1 MKITIFFS
9 WEEETNL
16 QGFNNKRFL
25 IACINSTIKL
35 LRAKPEFRGVVFEFQ
50 EGLSNVSGT
59 PRVAEIMMQRAR
71 DCDVFIG
78 DMTIAQKL
86 GRFTKCE
93 IEHGRTFMR
102 MSPNANV
109 LMEYAIALN
118 KREDFWHQVVLIM
131 NTVNGDVKDDLNL
144 FPFDIREER
153 FPVKFEM
160 MGEEDEKAIKDVANI
175 LEQPLT
181 EAVRYAIKVRRD
193 KYKPLQNWDEQE
205 NTECYSGQ
213 YIWTEELIKF
223 KEVILSENDDIR
235 LTGLSGY
242 GKTRLVIESYRGK
255 EEREVFLYG
264 DVLTLGEKEIYEIAQ
279 RAFNEF
285 ERAIIVI
292 DNCEPEVYKTLQK
305 LKKAS
310 HKKPKLITIFNDPN
324 EKTPTIALK
333 NKQEVVVDTLF
344 RRFRDY
350 KSDEERVDF
359 MTFTGGNPMIAEQV
373 IKSMKEDNVQE
384 WRNDAQSMGKLLG
397 YAEKSEERE
406 MMRALTVFTE
416 IEYDEQAELHAHLA
430 FIARNKDV
438 LNIAKQ
444 DTVIINGLVSMIK
457 TQTGRGIIERSG
469 MTFRIRPK
477 ALNDALL
484 DEWLDQCDKGRIL
497 RVFKAVIAS
506 PYKGQLS
513 EGFVKVLGLPE

>member
-25 IACINSTIKL
+25 IACINSAIKL
-35 LRAKPEFRGVVFEFQ
+35 LRAKPEFRGIVFDFQ

-153 FPVKFEM
+153 FPLKFEII
-160 MGEEDEKAIKDVANI
+160 GKEDGKAIKDVANI
-175 LEQPLT
+175 LEQPFA

-193 KYKPLQNWDEQE
+193 RYKPLQNWDEQE
-205 NTECYSGQ
+205 NIECYSGQ

-255 EEREVFLYG
+255 EEREMFLYG
-264 DVLTLGEKEIYEIAQ
+264 DVLTLGEKEIYEITQ
-279 RAFNEF
+279 RVFNEF

-310 HKKPKLITIFNDPN
+310 HKKSKLITIFNDPN

-333 NKQEVVVDTLF
+333 NKQEEVVDTLF
-344 RRFRDY
+344 RRYRGY
-350 KSDEERVDF
+350 KSDEERVGF

-384 WRNDAQSMGKLLG
+384 WKNDAQSMGKLLG
-397 YAEKSEERE
+397 YAEGSEERE

-430 FIARNKDV
+430 FIAGNKDV

-444 DTVIINGLVSMIK
+444 DTVIVNGLVSMIK

-484 DEWLDQCDKGRIL
+484 DEWMDQCDKGRIL

-506 PYKGQLS
+506 PYNGQLS

>member
-1 MKITIFFS
+1 MEITIFFS

-25 IACINSTIKL
+25 IASINSAINL
-35 LRAKPEFRGVVFEFQ
+35 LKAKREFRGVVFDFQ

-93 IEHGRTFMR
+93 IKHGKTFMR

-160 MGEEDEKAIKDVANI
+160 MGDENEEAIKNVANI
-175 LEQPLT
+175 LDQPLT

-193 KYKPLQNWDEQE
+193 RYKPLQNWDEQE
-205 NTECYSGQ
+205 NVECYSGQ
-213 YIWTEELIKF
+213 YAWTEELKRF
-223 KEVILSENDDIR
+223 KEIILSDNDDIR
-235 LTGLSGY
+235 IIGLSGY

-255 EEREVFLYG
+255 DERELFLYG
-264 DVLTLGEKEIYEIAQ
+264 DVLTLGEKAIYGIAQ
-279 RAFNEF
+279 RVFNEF

-292 DNCEPEVYKTLQK
+292 DNCDFSVYKTLLK

-310 HKKPKLITIFNDPN
+310 HKKAKLITIYNDPN
-324 EKTPTIALK
+324 EKKPTIALK
-333 NKQEVVVDTLF
+333 NRQEEVVDTLF
-344 RRFRDY
+344 KRYRNY

-373 IKSMKEDNVQE
+373 IKCLKEDNVQE
-384 WRNDAQSMGKLLG
+384 WRNDEQSMGKLLG
-397 YAEKSEERE
+397 YEEGSEERE
-406 MMRALTVFTE
+406 MMRALSVFTE
-416 IEYDEQAELHAHLA
+416 IEYDEQAEQHAHLA
-430 FIARNKDV
+430 FIAGNKD
-438 LNIAKQ
+438 LLSIGKQ
-444 DTVIINGLVSMIK
+444 DTVIINNLVSLIK
-457 TQTGRGIIERSG
+457 VQTGRGIIERMG
-469 MTFRIRPK
+469 TTFYIRPK

-484 DEWLDQCDKGRIL
+484 NEWLDHCDTGRVL
-497 RVFKAVIAS
+497 RVFKVVNS
-506 PYKGQLS
+506 SSYNGLLS
-513 EGFVKVLGLPE
+513 DGFIKVLE